1 MADKCSICGGKSDNL
16 CFNYESHRIPCICKE
31 CKDVCERLI
40 DSKMPRSKKTEAINI
55 LESYITNNPDM
66 ALFVKGILRMSIANA
81 FIQKKKT
88 ITEQEKEKGKKV
100 NKKRPNDFW
109 TNIAALVIWIFF
121 FILIAAGA
129 VIGYQFYEE
138 SGLFFGALIGAI
150 VGGII
155 VCFTMVLLE
164 ISKNNAKQVELLDD
178 ILKEINK

>member
-1 MADKCSICGGKSDNL
+1 MTDKCSICGGKSDNL
-16 CFNYESHRIPCICKE
+16 CFNYESHRIPCICKG

-40 DSKMPRSKKTEAINI
+40 DSKMPSSKKTEAINI

-88 ITEQEKEKGKKV
+88 ITEREKEKGKKV

-129 VIGYQFYEE
+129 VLGYKFYEG
-138 SGLFFGALIGAI
+138 SGLIFGALIGAI
-150 VGGII
+150 IGGII

-178 ILKEINK
+178 ILKRIN